1 MQIAPALLEVW
12 LREYY
17 FSTTIDLGCSG
28 VQNFSMG
35 ELREMLGFTQDDLD
49 AVVFQDSQSLGEPGL
64 RGAIARRFADGDYDR
79 VMATHGSSEG
89 MYLVM
94 HALLRPGDEVICLEP
109 VYQPLSSIAESIGCI
124 VKPWRLRFE
133 RGYVPDI
140 DELKSLMTNRTRMV
154 VVNFP
159 HNPTGTTIT
168 HEQQQELIDA
178 VERVGAYLV
187 WDSAFAELVY
197 EQPPLPDPG
206 VQYERTITLG
216 TLSKAYGLP
225 GLRVGWCLAQP
236 DVLQRCIHIR
246 DYITLY
252 LSPLVELVARMA
264 IEKGDVLLDVHYKQA
279 RRNLQL
285 LSDWVDEHSEFVEW
299 VRPKGGVSAFPRLL
313 DVPDVEVFCHQLAQE
328 RKVLLVPG
336 SCFNHPSHVRL
347 GFGCSTSDLER
358 GLGHVSQLLLEQPL
372 LVNYG

>member
-1 MQIAPALLEVW
+1 MQIAPALLEFW

-35 ELREMLGFTQDDLD
+35 ELRELLGFTQADLD
-49 AVVFQDSQSLGEPGL
+49 AVVFNDSQSLGEPGI
-64 RGAIARRFADGDYDR
+64 RGAIARRWADGDYDR
-79 VMATHGSSEG
+79 VMTTHGSSEG
-89 MYLVM
+89 MYLMM
-94 HALLRPGDEVICLEP
+94 HALLRAGDEVICLEP
-109 VYQPLSSIAESIGCI
+109 VYQPLSAIAESIGCR

-133 RGYVPDI
+133 HGYVPDM
-140 DELKSLMTNRTRMV
+140 DELRSLITNQTRMV

-168 HEQQQELIDA
+168 LEQQNELIDA

-187 WDSAFAELVY
+187 WDSAFAELTY
-197 EQPPLPDPG
+197 EEPPLPDPG
-206 VQYERTITLG
+206 LRYERTITLG

-225 GLRVGWCLAQP
+225 GLRVGWCLAPP
-236 DVLQRCIHIR
+236 DTLQRCIHIR

-252 LSPLVELVARMA
+252 MSPLVELVGRHA
-264 IEKGDVLLDVHYKQA
+264 IEKGDLLLDIRYKQA
-279 RRNLQL
+279 RWNRDL
-285 LSDWVDEHSEFVEW
+285 LSEWVDENSEFVEW
-299 VRPKGGVSAFPRLL
+299 VRPKGGVSSFIRLP
-313 DVPDVEVFCHQLAQE
+313 DIPDVEMFCHQLAQE

-336 SCFNHPSHVRL
+336 NCFNHPSHVRL
-347 GFGCSTSDLER
+347 GFGCATSDLEE
-358 GLGHVSQLLLEQPL
+358 GLEHVSQLLQEQPL

>member
-1 MQIAPALLEVW
+1 MQIAPALLEFW

-35 ELREMLGFTQDDLD
+35 ELRELVGFTQADLD
-49 AVVFQDSQSLGEPGL
+49 AVVFNDSQSLGEPGL
-64 RGAIARRFADGDYDR
+64 RGAIARRWADGNYDR
-79 VMATHGSSEG
+79 VMTTHGSSEG
-89 MYLVM
+89 MYLMM
-94 HALLRPGDEVICLEP
+94 HALLRAGDEVICLEP
-109 VYQPLSSIAESIGCI
+109 VYQPLSAIAESIGCV

-133 RGYVPDI
+133 HGYVPDI
-140 DELKSLMTNRTRMV
+140 DELKSLITMRTRMV

-168 HEQQQELIDA
+168 LEQQNELIDA

-197 EQPPLPDPG
+197 EEPQLPDPG
-206 VQYERTITLG
+206 LRYEHTITLG

-225 GLRVGWCLAQP
+225 GLRVGWCLASP
-236 DVLQRCIHIR
+236 DALQRCIQIR

-252 LSPLVELVARMA
+252 MSPLVELIARKA
-264 IEKGDVLLDVHYKQA
+264 IEKGDLLLDVRLQQA
-279 RRNLQL
+279 RLNLEL
-285 LSDWVDEHSEFVEW
+285 LSAWVDENAEFVEW
-299 VRPKGGVSAFPRLL
+299 VRPRGGVSAFVRLP
-313 DVPDVEVFCHQLAQE
+313 DIPDVEMFCHQLAQE

-336 SCFNHPSHVRL
+336 NCFNHPSHVRL
-347 GFGCSTSDLER
+347 GFGCATSDLEQ
-358 GLGHVSQLLLEQPL
+358 GLAQVSQLLLEQPL

>member
-17 FSTTIDLGCSG
+17 FNTTIDLGCSG

-35 ELREMLGFTQDDLD
+35 ELRELIGLKQDDLD
-49 AVVFQDSQSLGEPGL
+49 AVVFNDSPSLGEPGL
-64 RGAIARRFADGDYDR
+64 RGAIARRWADSDYDR

-109 VYQPLSSIAESIGCI
+109 VYQPLSSIAESIGCV

-168 HEQQQELIDA
+168 LEQQNELIEA
-178 VERVGAYLV
+178 VEKVGAYLV

-197 EQPPLPDPG
+197 DEPQLPDPG
-206 VQYERTITLG
+206 VRYERTITLG

-225 GLRVGWCLAQP
+225 GLRVGWCLAP
-236 DVLQRCIHIR
+236 PKVLAQCIHIR

-252 LSPLVELVARMA
+252 LSPLVELIARTA
-264 IEKGDVLLDVHYKQA
+264 IEKGDLLLDIRLKQA
-279 RRNLQL
+279 RLNREL
-285 LSDWVDEHSEFVEW
+285 LSAWVDQNAEFVEW
-299 VRPKGGVSAFPRLL
+299 VRPKGGVSAFIRLS
-313 DVPDVEVFCHQLAQE
+313 DIPDVEMFCHQLAQE

-336 SCFNHPSHVRL
+336 SCFNHPSHVRM
-347 GFGCSTSDLER
+347 GFGCATSDLEQ
-358 GLGHVSQLLLEQPL
+358 GLEQVSQLLLEQPL

>member
-35 ELREMLGFTQDDLD
+35 ELRELLGFTQADLD
-49 AVVFQDSQSLGEPGL
+49 AVVFKDSQSLGEPGL
-64 RGAIARRFADGDYDR
+64 RGAIARRWADGDYDR
-79 VMATHGSSEG
+79 VMVTHGSSEG
-89 MYLVM
+89 MYLMM
-94 HALLRPGDEVICLEP
+94 HALLRAGDEVICLEP

-133 RGYVPDI
+133 HGYVADI
-140 DELKSLMTNRTRMV
+140 EELKSMMTSRTRMV

-159 HNPTGTTIT
+159 HNPTGATIT
-168 HEQQQELIDA
+168 FEQQQELIDA
-178 VERVGAYLV
+178 VERVGAYLI

-197 EQPPLPDPG
+197 EQPQLPDPG

-225 GLRVGWCLAQP
+225 GLRVGWCLAP
-236 DVLQRCIHIR
+236 PEALERCIHIR

-252 LSPLVELVARMA
+252 MSPLIELIARMA
-264 IEKGDVLLDVHYKQA
+264 IEKGDLLLDIHFQQA

-285 LSDWVDEHSEFVEW
+285 LSAWVNENAEFVEW
-299 VRPKGGVSAFPRLL
+299 VPPKGGVSAFPRLI
-313 DVPDVEVFCHQLAQE
+313 DIPDVEVFCHQLAQE

-347 GFGCSTSDLER
+347 GFGCSTSDLEQ
-358 GLGHVSQLLLEQPL
+358 GLAHVSQLLLEQPL
-372 LVNYG
+372 LINYG

>member
-1 MQIAPALLEVW
+1 MEIAPALLEVW

-17 FSTTIDLGCSG
+17 FNTTIDLGCSG
-28 VQNFSMG
+28 VQNYSMG
-35 ELREMLGFTQDDLD
+35 ELRELVGISQADLD
-49 AVVFQDSQSLGEPGL
+49 AVVFNDSQSLGEPGL
-64 RGAIARRFADGDYDR
+64 RGAIARRWADGDYDR

-89 MYLVM
+89 MYLIM

-109 VYQPLSSIAESIGCI
+109 VYQPLASIAESIGCI
-124 VKPWRLRFE
+124 VKPWRLHFR
-133 RGYVPDI
+133 RDYVPDI
-140 DELKSLMTNRTRMV
+140 DELKSLITNSTRMV

-168 HEQQQELIDA
+168 AEQQQDLIDA

-187 WDSAFAELVY
+187 WDSAFAEIVY

-225 GLRVGWCLAQP
+225 GLRVGWCLAPP

-252 LSPLVELVARMA
+252 LSPLVEVIARTA
-264 IEKGDVLLDVHYKQA
+264 IEKGDVLLDRRLKQA
-279 RRNLQL
+279 KQNLKV
-285 LSDWVDEHSEFVEW
+285 LSAWVDQNSEFVEW
-299 VRPKGGVSAFPRLL
+299 VRPKGGVSAFPRLI
-313 DVPDVEVFCHQLAQE
+313 DIGDVETFCHQLAQE

-336 SCFNHPSHVRL
+336 SCFNHSSHVRL
-347 GFGCSTSDLER
+347 GFGCATSELEQ
-358 GLGHVSQLLLEQPL
+358 GLSQVSQLLLEQPL

>member
-1 MQIAPALLEVW
+1 MQIAPALLEYW

-35 ELREMLGFTQDDLD
+35 ELRELLGFTQADLD
-49 AVVFQDSQSLGEPGL
+49 AVVFNDSQSLGEPGL
-64 RGAIARRFADGDYDR
+64 RGAIARRWADGNYDR
-79 VMATHGSSEG
+79 VMTTHGSSEG
-89 MYLVM
+89 MYLMM

-109 VYQPLSSIAESIGCI
+109 IYQPLSAIAESIGCV

-133 RGYVPDI
+133 HGYVPDI
-140 DELKSLMTNRTRMV
+140 DELKSLITMRTRMV

-168 HEQQQELIDA
+168 LEQQNELIDA

-197 EQPPLPDPG
+197 DEPQLPDPG
-206 VQYERTITLG
+206 IRYERTITLG
-216 TLSKAYGLP
+216 TLSKGYGLP
-225 GLRVGWCLAQP
+225 GLRVGWVLAPP
-236 DVLQRCIHIR
+236 DTLSRCIQIR

-252 LSPLVELVARMA
+252 MSPLIELIARTA
-264 IEKGDVLLDVHYKQA
+264 IEKADVLLDIRLKQA
-279 RRNLQL
+279 RWNRDL
-285 LSDWVDEHSEFVEW
+285 LSAWVDENWEFVEW
-299 VRPKGGVSAFPRLL
+299 VRPRGGVSAFVRLA
-313 DVPDVEVFCHQLAQE
+313 DVPDVEMFCHQLAQE

-336 SCFNHPSHVRL
+336 NCFNHPSHVRL
-347 GFGCSTSDLER
+347 GFGCATSDLEE
-358 GLGHVSQLLLEQPL
+358 GLEHVSQLLQEQPL

>member
-1 MQIAPALLEVW
+1 MEIAPALLEVW

-35 ELREMLGFTQDDLD
+35 ELRELLGFTQADLD

-64 RGAIARRFADGDYDR
+64 RGAIARRWADGNYDR

-89 MYLVM
+89 MYLIM
-94 HALLRPGDEVICLEP
+94 HALLRAGDEVICLEP
-109 VYQPLSSIAESIGCI
+109 VYQPLSAIAESIGCL
-124 VKPWRLRFE
+124 VKPWRLSFE

-140 DELKSLMTNRTRMV
+140 EELKGLITTRTRMV

-159 HNPTGTTIT
+159 HNPTGTSIT
-168 HEQQQELIDA
+168 LEQQHELIAA
-178 VERVGAYLV
+178 VEKAGAYLV

-197 EQPPLPDPG
+197 EQPQLPDPG
-206 VQYERTITLG
+206 LRYERTITLG

-225 GLRVGWCLAQP
+225 GLRVGWCLAPP
-236 DVLQRCIHIR
+236 DVLARCIHIR

-252 LSPLVELVARMA
+252 LSPLVELIARMA
-264 IEKGDVLLDVHYKQA
+264 IEKGDVLLDVRLKQA

-285 LSDWVDEHSEFVEW
+285 LSEWVSQHAEFVEW
-299 VRPKGGVSAFPRLL
+299 ARPSGGVSAFPRLTNI
-313 DVPDVEVFCHQLAQE
+313 PDVEAFCHQLAQE

-336 SCFNHPSHVRL
+336 NCFNHPSHVRL
-347 GFGCSTSDLER
+347 GFGCATSELEQ
-358 GLGHVSQLLLEQPL
+358 GLAQVSQLLSEQSR